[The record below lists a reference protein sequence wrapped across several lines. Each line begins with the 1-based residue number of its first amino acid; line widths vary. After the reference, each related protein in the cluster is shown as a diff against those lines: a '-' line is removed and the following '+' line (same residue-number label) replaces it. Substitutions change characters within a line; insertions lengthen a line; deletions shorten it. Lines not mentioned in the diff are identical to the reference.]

1 MNSSRFLPQLRDGKA
16 LASANLKRAFAAF
29 VVWMVAMREIS
40 NHELIADRI
49 PAAAGHQRGLIRFAH
64 TFNGYTFLDGADPSE
79 QFRANWA
86 DLSLS
91 ELRCLLFLYVRA
103 DRWDGGMSTDWSL
116 MWDLVA
122 AIRAR
127 VEAGELD

>member
-1 MNSSRFLPQLRDGKA
+1 MEI
-16 LASANLKRAFAAF
+16 
-29 VVWMVAMREIS
+29 MREIP

-49 PAAAGHQRGLIRFAH
+49 PTADGNQQALIHFAH
-64 TFNGYTFLDGADPSE
+64 TFNGYTFLDGADPSDL
-79 QFRANWA
+79 FRERWS

-103 DRWDGGMSTDWSL
+103 DRWDGGMSTDWPM

-122 AIRAR
+122 AIRGR
-127 VEAGELD
+127 VEAGVLD

>member
-1 MNSSRFLPQLRDGKA
+1 MHCDVSLNRGMAKGLAAASLRQA
-16 LASANLKRAFAAF
+16 LAAF

-40 NHELIADRI
+40 NQELIADRI
-49 PAAAGHQRGLIRFAH
+49 PH

-103 DRWDGGMSTDWSL
+103 DRWDGGMSTES
-116 MWDLVA
+116 
-122 AIRAR
+122 
-127 VEAGELD
+127 GHG

>member
-1 MNSSRFLPQLRDGKA
+1 
-16 LASANLKRAFAAF
+16 
-29 VVWMVAMREIS
+29 MREIP

-49 PAAAGHQRGLIRFAH
+49 PAADGNQQGLIRFAH
-64 TFNGYTFLDGADPSE
+64 TSNGYTFLDDADPSE
-79 QFRANWA
+79 QFRANWS

-103 DRWDGGMSTDWSL
+103 DRWSGGMSTDWLL
-116 MWDLVA
+116 MCDLLA
-122 AIRAR
+122 TIRGR

>member
-1 MNSSRFLPQLRDGKA
+1 
-16 LASANLKRAFAAF
+16 
-29 VVWMVAMREIS
+29 MREIP
-40 NHELIADRI
+40 NHELMADRI
-49 PAAAGHQRGLIRFAH
+49 PAVDGNQQGLIRFAH

-79 QFRANWA
+79 QFRADWT

-103 DRWDGGMSTDWSL
+103 DRWRGGMSTDWPL
-116 MWDLVA
+116 MWDLLA
-122 AIRAR
+122 TIRGR

>member
-1 MNSSRFLPQLRDGKA
+1 MAEGLA
-16 LASANLKRAFAAF
+16 LASLKQTFAAF
-29 VVWMVAMREIS
+29 VVWMEATREIP

-49 PAAAGHQRGLIRFAH
+49 PAAEGHQLGLIRFAH

-79 QFRANWA
+79 QFRASWA

-122 AIRAR
+122 AIRGR
-127 VEAGELD
+127 VEAGQLD

>member
-1 MNSSRFLPQLRDGKA
+1 MAEGW
-16 LASANLKRAFAAF
+16 ASASLKQAFAAF
-29 VVWMVAMREIS
+29 VAWMEAMHEIP

-49 PAAAGHQRGLIRFAH
+49 PAADSHQQGLIRFAH

-79 QFRANWA
+79 QFRANWS

-103 DRWDGGMSTDWSL
+103 DRWDGGMSTDWPM

-122 AIRAR
+122 AIRGR

>member
-1 MNSSRFLPQLRDGKA
+1 MAKGLAAASLKQA
-16 LASANLKRAFAAF
+16 LAAF

-40 NHELIADRI
+40 NQELIADRI
-49 PAAAGHQRGLIRFAH
+49 PANDGHHQGLIRFAH

>member
-1 MNSSRFLPQLRDGKA
+1 MSGGW
-16 LASANLKRAFAAF
+16 ASVSLKQAFAAF
-29 VVWMVAMREIS
+29 VLLMKAMREIP

-49 PAAAGHQRGLIRFAH
+49 PAADSHQQGLIRFAH

-79 QFRANWA
+79 QFHANWSE
-86 DLSLS
+86 LSLS

-103 DRWDGGMSTDWSL
+103 DRWDGGMSTDWSM

-122 AIRAR
+122 AIRGR
-127 VEAGELD
+127 VEAGDLD